1 MSKQR
6 KDRMA
11 RLDRVEETWRVFRIM
26 SEFVEGFELM
36 SRCEAAVSVFG
47 SARVVPKHKYYQMAE
62 ALGRELARRGFAT
75 MTGGGPGIMEAA
87 NKGAYEA
94 GGTSIGLN
102 IYLPEEQAANLYQNV
117 AMDFRYFFCR
127 KVMFVKY
134 AVAFVCFPGGFGT
147 MDEFFESM
155 TLIQT
160 DKTPQFP
167 VILMG
172 SDFWGPLVGW
182 MRESQMAKNAFISP
196 EDLDLFIVTDDVK
209 QAVDVIEDNYKVEVE
224 SAEVAA
230 SSQFTGEGTRAGR
243 QPQAPSTRRRVGF
256 EDLAR

>member
-1 MSKQR
+1 
-6 KDRMA
+6 MA
-11 RLDRVEETWRVFRIM
+11 NRFGPHSSAAEETWRVFRIM
-26 SEFVEGFELM
+26 SEFVEGFETM
-36 SRCEAAVSVFG
+36 SHVPTAVSVFG
-47 SARVVPKHKYYQMAE
+47 SARATPDDPHYAMAE
-62 ALGRELARRGFAT
+62 QLARELVGHGFAT
-75 MTGGGPGIMEAA
+75 LTGGGPGIMEAA
-87 NKGAYEA
+87 NKGAAEA
-94 GGTSIGLN
+94 GGESIGLN

-172 SDFWGPLVGW
+172 SDFWNPLVSW
-182 MRESQMAKNAFISP
+182 MRESQMARNAFISP

-209 QAVDVIEDNYKVEVE
+209 QAVDVIEDNYKTEVE
-224 SAEVAA
+224 SAELAA
-230 SSQFTGEGTRAGR
+230 ASQFTGEGTRAGR
-243 QPQAPSTRRRVGF
+243 QPQTPSTRRRVGF